1 MTDNLLFMISLFPD
15 YKEEL
20 KSHFIKDKY
29 LMALANDY
37 LLCKKEVKM
46 LTDSN
51 KAEQAMAYIDTINE
65 LEQELLAIL
74 ESQKLIKSSN

>member
-1 MTDNLLFMISLFPD
+1 MIDNLSLMLSLFPD

-46 LTDSN
+46 LTDSD
-51 KAEQAMAYIDTINE
+51 KTEQAMAYIDTINE
-65 LEQELLAIL
+65 LEQDLLAIL
-74 ESQKLIKSSN
+74 ERLKLIKS

>member
-1 MTDNLLFMISLFPD
+1 MIDNLSLMISHFPD

-20 KSHFIKDKY
+20 KSHFTKDKY

-65 LEQELLAIL
+65 LEHDLLAIL
-74 ESQKLIKSSN
+74 EKLKLIKP